1 MKNNILQNSTIHY
14 VEIIIETGIKNRASD
29 IHVKYDEFQI
39 EIKYRVD
46 GKMLELEEL
55 YEKISKNILEKNIV
69 EIISR
74 LKILSNMNVAEKRK
88 PQDGSFSFLFNKENY
103 DIRSAFLPIIIGESI
118 VLRILK
124 SFLENTKLETLG
136 FSSKSKYIIEKML
149 KRNYGMIFVSGP
161 TGSGKSTTL
170 LSLIDILNDGY
181 KKIITVEDPVENK
194 VKGIVQVQV
203 NNEIGVTFPEVLKN
217 SLRNDP
223 DIIVISEI
231 RDEITAEIAIRA
243 ALTGHLVISTI
254 HTNDAI
260 STIIRLEDMGIP
272 RYLILDSLIG
282 IIGQRLVKKKNKS
295 GRTVINEVLYI
306 NKEVREILK
315 KNKFS
320 DNVKIE
326 LMKSK
331 NIDFLDFLE
340 NKKEKVKEDIIK
352 ENYVYNF
359 IE

>member
-1 MKNNILQNSTIHY
+1 
-14 VEIIIETGIKNRASD
+14 
-29 IHVKYDEFQI
+29 
-39 EIKYRVD
+39 
-46 GKMLELEEL
+46 
-55 YEKISKNILEKNIV
+55 
-69 EIISR
+69 
-74 LKILSNMNVAEKRK
+74 
-88 PQDGSFSFLFNKENY
+88 
-103 DIRSAFLPIIIGESI
+103 
-118 VLRILK
+118 
-124 SFLENTKLETLG
+124 
-136 FSSKSKYIIEKML
+136 ML

-340 NKKEKVKEDIIK
+340 DIKEKVKEDIIK

>member
-1 MKNNILQNSTIHY
+1 M
-14 VEIIIETGIKNRASD
+14 
-29 IHVKYDEFQI
+29 
-39 EIKYRVD
+39 
-46 GKMLELEEL
+46 
-55 YEKISKNILEKNIV
+55 
-69 EIISR
+69 
-74 LKILSNMNVAEKRK
+74 
-88 PQDGSFSFLFNKENY
+88 
-103 DIRSAFLPIIIGESI
+103 
-118 VLRILK
+118 
-124 SFLENTKLETLG
+124 
-136 FSSKSKYIIEKML
+136 
-149 KRNYGMIFVSGP
+149 
-161 TGSGKSTTL
+161 
-170 LSLIDILNDGY
+170 
-181 KKIITVEDPVENK
+181 
-194 VKGIVQVQV
+194 
-203 NNEIGVTFPEVLKN
+203 
-217 SLRNDP
+217 
-223 DIIVISEI
+223 ISEI

-340 NKKEKVKEDIIK
+340 DIKEKVKEDIIK